1 MSTSGRS
8 ETIVFYGKISWG
20 TSDMSA
26 VERLVFGGSIIRLY
40 MKTWLSPLRSSHI
53 VTSARAL
60 SGGPI

>member
-1 MSTSGRS
+1 MPTS
-8 ETIVFYGKISWG
+8 EFYGKISWR

-40 MKTWLSPLRSSHI
+40 MKTSPPFRSPHT
-53 VTSARAL
+53 VTSATAL

>member
-8 ETIVFYGKISWG
+8 ETIEFYGKISWG

-40 MKTWLSPLRSSHI
+40 MKTSPPFRSPHT
-53 VTSARAL
+53 VTSATAL